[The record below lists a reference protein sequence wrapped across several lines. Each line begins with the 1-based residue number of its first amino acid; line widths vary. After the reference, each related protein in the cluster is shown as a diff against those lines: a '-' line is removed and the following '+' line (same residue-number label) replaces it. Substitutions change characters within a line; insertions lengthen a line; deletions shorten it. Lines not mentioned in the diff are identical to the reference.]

1 MSSRK
6 NQSLSKQNF
15 ILISIIGVL
24 LVDGLYEGTNWL
36 ILHSDSFVLH
46 TIITLGLAYV
56 FIFLVL
62 RVMNKKAPK

>member
-1 MSSRK
+1 M
-6 NQSLSKQNF
+6 
-15 ILISIIGVL
+15 ISIIGVL
-24 LVDGLYEGTNWL
+24 LADGLYGGTNWL

-62 RVMNKKAPK
+62 RVMNKKVPK

>member
-46 TIITLGLAYV
+46 TIITLGLAHV